1 MTQVH
6 ESRTRAPEADVDQE
20 PRPHFPMPRRCPHA
34 PPPEYEELRDRA
46 PLVRATFRDRP
57 VWLVTRHAE
66 AQQLLTHPAMS
77 SSPQRPGHPFT
88 DAAGSPRGTLPG
100 DFIDMD
106 PPEHN
111 HYRRMLASEF
121 GTRRVRAMRPA
132 IHSVVDEV
140 LDELSGRH
148 EADLVADF
156 GMPVATLVM
165 CRLLGVPY
173 EDRDFFQERTHTM
186 TKGLTHPEEAEAAFK
201 EIRGYVDELAHRAA
215 RDPGD
220 HLLGRLVRERHR
232 SGGLTHE
239 ELAGMAFLLLVSGHQ
254 TTANMIPLGVY
265 TLLSNPE
272 QLAAL
277 RADPV
282 LWPSAV
288 EELLRYHSIVD
299 WVALARVA
307 TDDIRV
313 GEQTVRAGEGVF
325 VLGASANHD
334 ERAFAEPAM
343 FDVRRGRR
351 NHLAFGYGVHQCL
364 GHNLARAELEIA
376 YQRLFERLP
385 DLRVLGDP
393 EDLPFRYEER
403 TFGLHRLPVT
413 WS

>member
-1 MTQVH
+1 MTHVRD
-6 ESRTRAPEADVDQE
+6 SRPREHAVDDE
-20 PRPHFPMPRRCPHA
+20 LRPGFPMTRRCPHA
-34 PPPEYEELRDRA
+34 PPPEYEELRARA
-46 PLVRATFRDRP
+46 PLVRATFRDRT

-66 AQQLLTHPAMS
+66 AQQVLTHPAMS
-77 SSPQRPGHPFT
+77 SEPQRPGHPFA

-106 PPEHN
+106 PPEHDR
-111 HYRRMLASEF
+111 YRRMLASEF
-121 GTRRVRAMRPA
+121 GMRRVRAMRPA
-132 IHSVVDEV
+132 IGAVVDEV

-148 EADLVADF
+148 EADLVEDF
-156 GMPVATLVM
+156 GMPVASLVM

-173 EDRDFFQERTHTM
+173 EDRDFFQERTRRM
-186 TKGLTHPEEAEAAFK
+186 AKGLTHPEEAEAAFK
-201 EIRGYVDELAHRAA
+201 EIRGYVGELAHRAE

-220 HLLGRLVRERHR
+220 HLLGRLVRDRHT
-232 SGGLTHE
+232 SGGPTHE
-239 ELAGMAFLLLVSGHQ
+239 ELAGIAFLLLVSGHQ

-265 TLLSNPE
+265 TLLRNPE
-272 QLAAL
+272 QLTAL
-277 RADPV
+277 RADPG

-307 TDDIRV
+307 TEDIPI
-313 GEQTVRAGEGVF
+313 GGQTIRAGEGVF

-334 ERAFAEPAM
+334 ERVFTDPAVL
-343 FDVRRGRR
+343 DVHRGRR

-376 YQRLFERLP
+376 YRRLFERLP

-403 TFGLHRLPVT
+403 TFGLHRFPVS